1 MKKNYLRRIFNR
13 VLHMIARA
21 SPGAMTLR
29 PFIHRLRG
37 VKVGRKVWIGDDV
50 YLENEYP
57 ELVELREGAVLSIRS
72 MIIAHTRGAGA
83 VIVGRNAFIGPNAV
97 IACVTGKTIQIGD
110 GAVISTSSVVT
121 SSVAPQMVIAPP
133 KSIPVARAR
142 VPFGVEQSMEQFI
155 FGLEPLKG
163 SHQKNNQSG
172 EKSSNVVPKQ

>member
-1 MKKNYLRRIFNR
+1 MKKSYPRRIFNR
-13 VLHMIARA
+13 VLHIVARA

-37 VKVGRKVWIGDDV
+37 VKVGKKVWIGDDV

-57 ELVELREGAVLSIRS
+57 ELVELQDGAVLSIRS
-72 MIIAHTRGAGA
+72 MVIAHTRGAGS

-97 IACVTGKTIQIGD
+97 VACVSGKTIKIGD

-133 KSIPVARAR
+133 KSTPVARAR
-142 VPFGVEQSMEQFI
+142 IPFGVEQSMEQFLS
-155 FGLEPLKG
+155 GLEPLKRPR
-163 SHQKNNQSG
+163 QVNNQSG
-172 EKSSNVVPKQ
+172 EKYPNVVPKQ